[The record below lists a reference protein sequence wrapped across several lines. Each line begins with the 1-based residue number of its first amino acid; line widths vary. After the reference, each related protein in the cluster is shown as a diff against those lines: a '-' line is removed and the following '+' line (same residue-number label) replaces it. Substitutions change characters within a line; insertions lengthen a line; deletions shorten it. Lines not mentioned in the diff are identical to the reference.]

1 MKLKDI
7 TEEDI
12 WNIADSSAILARGL
26 DYYET
31 GQIASM
37 EVKGEKIIAKVRGSY
52 GLYDVEITIE
62 EENLHADCDCPY
74 DGYGCKHIVAVLYKW
89 VNEKNKIKGGKIK
102 RKEIDI
108 DKELSKL
115 GKDELKSILLELYSN
130 YEDVQRDIMLKIS
143 GNRGVADVG
152 KDIIINQIKDTLYT
166 RDRFIDYHAVFDVVD
181 RLEKIKETILIAY
194 PDVRTLL
201 LKALAKE
208 SLDAFESC
216 DDSEGRMG
224 DFIIECLTDLGKS
237 IHEQDLSFSEK
248 KKIIREYLDL
258 LDKEEYGLEDGYI
271 NLVLEI
277 PSTKKDF
284 AFLINELKSRME
296 KQKESYEWDMYKD
309 MLTEAYKRAGKNNEY
324 LAVLE
329 EKAREEGDYLPL
341 VQFWKERGDLK
352 KAIGIAGFIPK

>member
-1 MKLKDI
+1 
-7 TEEDI
+7 
-12 WNIADSSAILARGL
+12 
-26 DYYET
+26 
-31 GQIASM
+31 
-37 EVKGEKIIAKVRGSY
+37 
-52 GLYDVEITIE
+52 
-62 EENLHADCDCPY
+62 
-74 DGYGCKHIVAVLYKW
+74 
-89 VNEKNKIKGGKIK
+89 
-102 RKEIDI
+102 
-108 DKELSKL
+108 
-115 GKDELKSILLELYSN
+115 
-130 YEDVQRDIMLKIS
+130 
-143 GNRGVADVG
+143 
-152 KDIIINQIKDTLYT
+152 
-166 RDRFIDYHAVFDVVD
+166 
-181 RLEKIKETILIAY
+181 
-194 PDVRTLL
+194 
-201 LKALAKE
+201 
-208 SLDAFESC
+208 
-216 DDSEGRMG
+216 MG

-258 LDKEEYGLEDGYI
+258 LDKEEHGLEDGYI

-329 EKAREEGDYLPL
+329 EKAREEGNYLPL

>member
-52 GLYDVEITIE
+52 GLYDVEIAIE

-115 GKDELKSILLELYSN
+115 GKDELKSILLELYNN

-143 GNRGVADVG
+143 GNRDVADVG
-152 KDIIINQIKDTLYT
+152 KDIIIN
-166 RDRFIDYHAVFDVVD
+166 
-181 RLEKIKETILIAY
+181 
-194 PDVRTLL
+194 
-201 LKALAKE
+201 
-208 SLDAFESC
+208 
-216 DDSEGRMG
+216 
-224 DFIIECLTDLGKS
+224 
-237 IHEQDLSFSEK
+237 
-248 KKIIREYLDL
+248 
-258 LDKEEYGLEDGYI
+258 
-271 NLVLEI
+271 
-277 PSTKKDF
+277 
-284 AFLINELKSRME
+284 
-296 KQKESYEWDMYKD
+296 
-309 MLTEAYKRAGKNNEY
+309 
-324 LAVLE
+324 
-329 EKAREEGDYLPL
+329 
-341 VQFWKERGDLK
+341 
-352 KAIGIAGFIPK
+352 